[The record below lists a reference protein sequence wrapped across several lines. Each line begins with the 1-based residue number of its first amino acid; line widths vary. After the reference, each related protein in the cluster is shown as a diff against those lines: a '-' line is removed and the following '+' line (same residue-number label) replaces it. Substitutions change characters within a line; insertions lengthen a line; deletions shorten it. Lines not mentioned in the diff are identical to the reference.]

1 MSPLANGRPLELRV
15 FPKSIKLREQKHFLK
30 RETQAK
36 QPPFFKKAIVQKTS
50 INTS

>member
-1 MSPLANGRPLELRV
+1 MSPLANGRALELRV

-30 RETQAK
+30 RETQPK
-36 QPPFFKKAIVQKTS
+36 QNPLFLKAVDQKPS